1 MTMTPSLLQ
10 RSALLREACRSNDAD
25 DLSAYVQALDDAS
38 EADRVVL
45 ARALPPSRLFKAEG
59 PTPRACYALVALGRP
74 KLVAETL
81 AAADVQR
88 QREFSHR
95 HAAMVPV
102 VIDAAAARDA
112 QWRTEFIDLL
122 AQQYW
127 WGADLVWP
135 VCQALVRQGGAVPHS
150 LAYLGCF
157 VQQVTSVGADGLP
170 ADEHG
175 LRMAA
180 HLQAHADL
188 LEQEFRALFCVEG
201 MGVHHFLV
209 EHAAPAWDAAVLEL
223 CKADAAF
230 RQRLLDESLDALLRD
245 FSAKNI
251 AWYLRM
257 HRLVDP
263 VAQEIAAR
271 QHAYFAVLGTAPS
284 TAAGLAQEML
294 KVASG
299 LLDADGLIEASPG
312 VLVRQEKKLVKA
324 QLGLLAAIQADA
336 AQKAR
341 ISQIVSEAIEGM
353 ALDLASLARKLVSDP
368 GEPAAGAHAVQALA
382 PAVAVPAP
390 RRTPLPGAARELPSI
405 RDDEEL
411 LALIAA
417 QLEDAGQGTDLQRLL
432 GCLAGQPDVALPD
445 TLQQRAAQVLESVWD
460 ERNASPRRLLAALL
474 LGREVG
480 FRGYARFVVLGPGEQ
495 IPCDVALEEQI
506 LTTNRYDPGTGD
518 WAVDETWT
526 SRSGYRYV
534 RTHSPLALLAGMF
547 QRLRLAARQ
556 GPPLRPPSVL
566 PARSFLWKRVLAQPG
581 EGTFSRDLEVLGEG
595 AKPFWVVD
603 GQAGPVDGHAVPDGP
618 DMLEDQAL
626 DVAGVASEFSFR
638 AQEAREQDGYD
649 QIVQWAAWLLQD
661 NPDTLAAHFHP
672 MLCAAVAVVNVRGL
686 GPLLAALGASRQVP
700 GGPVYSALALAASAK
715 MAEQR
720 AQAAEALA
728 QLAGSGLLDPAPFA
742 EQTAAH
748 LADGFALAGRLAQT
762 LADAASI
769 SAVAGY
775 RVLQTLGELLA
786 RLVDAEGKPLAQAGK
801 LVELAARLSG
811 DYGTPLPIPAALLAR
826 RKGASALAVAL
837 KVLESVQPHP
847 TTQAREAATAAQ
859 AANEVESPA

>member
-1 MTMTPSLLQ
+1 
-10 RSALLREACRSNDAD
+10 
-25 DLSAYVQALDDAS
+25 
-38 EADRVVL
+38 
-45 ARALPPSRLFKAEG
+45 
-59 PTPRACYALVALGRP
+59 
-74 KLVAETL
+74 
-81 AAADVQR
+81 
-88 QREFSHR
+88 
-95 HAAMVPV
+95 
-102 VIDAAAARDA
+102 
-112 QWRTEFIDLL
+112 
-122 AQQYW
+122 
-127 WGADLVWP
+127 
-135 VCQALVRQGGAVPHS
+135 
-150 LAYLGCF
+150 
-157 VQQVTSVGADGLP
+157 
-170 ADEHG
+170 
-175 LRMAA
+175 
-180 HLQAHADL
+180 
-188 LEQEFRALFCVEG
+188 
-201 MGVHHFLV
+201 
-209 EHAAPAWDAAVLEL
+209 
-223 CKADAAF
+223 
-230 RQRLLDESLDALLRD
+230 
-245 FSAKNI
+245 
-251 AWYLRM
+251 
-257 HRLVDP
+257 
-263 VAQEIAAR
+263 
-271 QHAYFAVLGTAPS
+271 
-284 TAAGLAQEML
+284 
-294 KVASG
+294 
-299 LLDADGLIEASPG
+299 
-312 VLVRQEKKLVKA
+312 
-324 QLGLLAAIQADA
+324 
-336 AQKAR
+336 
-341 ISQIVSEAIEGM
+341 M
-353 ALDLASLARKLVSDP
+353 ALDLASLARKLVADP
-368 GEPAAGAHAVQALA
+368 ETATGEHVAKALV

-390 RRTPLPGAARELPSI
+390 RRMSLPGVARELPPI
-405 RDDEEL
+405 RDDEERF
-411 LALIAA
+411 ALIAA

-432 GCLAGQPDVALPD
+432 GCLAGQPDVALPHA
-445 TLQQRAAQVLESVWD
+445 LQQRAEQVLESVWD

-480 FRGYARFVVLGPGEQ
+480 FKGYARFVVLGPGEK
-495 IPCDVALEEQI
+495 IPCDVALQEQT
-506 LTTNRYDPGTGD
+506 LTTNRYDPETGD

-556 GPPLRPPSVL
+556 GPSFHPPSVL
-566 PARSFLWKRVLAQPG
+566 PARRFLWKRVVAQPG

-603 GQAGPVDGHAVPDGP
+603 GQVGTADGHAVPDGL
-618 DMLEDQAL
+618 DGLEAQAL
-626 DVAGVASEFSFR
+626 DVAEVAAEFSFR

-720 AQAAEALA
+720 VQAAEAVA

-748 LADGFALAGRLAQT
+748 LADGFALAGRVAQT
-762 LADAASI
+762 LADAASL

-801 LVELAARLSG
+801 LVELAARLSA

-837 KVLESVQPHP
+837 QVLESVQPHP
-847 TTQAREAATAAQ
+847 TAQAREAATAAQ